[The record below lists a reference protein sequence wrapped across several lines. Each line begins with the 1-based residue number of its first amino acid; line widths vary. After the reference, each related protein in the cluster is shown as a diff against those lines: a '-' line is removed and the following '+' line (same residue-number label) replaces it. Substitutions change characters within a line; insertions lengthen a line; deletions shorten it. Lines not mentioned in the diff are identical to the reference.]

1 MTENSERC
9 CTCTTPEITIKLNK
23 QGPQGLTGPQGE
35 PGFSPVIEVSEETPT
50 SYRLSI
56 QTIDGSYETPNLKA
70 NFPLGGY
77 VNQVL
82 VKQSNADGD
91 ATWGYIPYAT
101 TETTGG
107 LTLATEDDVVV
118 GSTKAITGDILA
130 KVVAN
135 FNDTLGNYVD
145 KTSAQTITGA
155 KTFDN
160 TLTVTNGHTVDTD
173 WLNVRNEYISM
184 DGHSVIAREE
194 NNPVSGF
201 NYNEYFRIGGNLPL
215 LFYNVN
221 DHIKIWRDSSAHIIV
236 DADNIGDYIPSTVVK
251 TSGNQTIS
259 GYKTFNNMIY
269 LDTSSTGDTGGP
281 LIQTTVTTRYDDGF
295 GWSSLSVNSPI
306 LTYSHPADVAQG
318 TLRIGTSQYNTH
330 IVDGEETKDYSAG
343 KLQLVAPEELTR
355 FDGTNEYTV
364 LDSGNISQDAYIQS
378 LVSRIEALES

>member
-91 ATWGYIPYAT
+91 ATWDYIPYAT

-118 GSTKAITGDILA
+118 GSDKAITGDILA
-130 KVVAN
+130 KVVA
-135 FNDTLGNYVD
+135 GYVD
-145 KTSAQTITGA
+145 LTSTQTITGA

-160 TLTVTNGHTVDTD
+160 NLTVTNGHTVDTD

-184 DGHSVIAREE
+184 GGHSVIAREE

-215 LFYNVN
+215 LLYNVN
-221 DHIKIWRDSSAHIIV
+221 DHIKIWRDNSAHIIV
-236 DADNIGDYIPSTVVK
+236 DADNIGDYIPDPIIAK
-251 TSGNQTIS
+251 TFIGKNYSMEFKLRSSGNPFLS
-259 GYKTFNNMIY
+259 SSSSDGYTRIG
-269 LDTSSTGDTGGP
+269 STGTNG
-281 LIQTTVTTRYDDGF
+281 
-295 GWSSLSVNSPI
+295 
-306 LTYSHPADVAQG
+306 H
-318 TLRIGTSQYNTH
+318 
-330 IVDGEETKDYSAG
+330 
-343 KLQLVAPEELTR
+343 LQLRGGLSPDAV
-355 FDGTNEYTV
+355 TV
-364 LDSGNISQDAYIQS
+364 YRSNNTYINLDSGNISSDPYIAS

>member
-91 ATWGYIPYAT
+91 ATWDYIPYAT

-118 GSTKAITGDILA
+118 GSDKAITGDILA
-130 KVVAN
+130 KVVA
-135 FNDTLGNYVD
+135 GYVD
-145 KTSAQTITGA
+145 LTSTQTITGA

-160 TLTVTNGHTVDTD
+160 NLTVTNGHTVDTD

-215 LFYNVN
+215 LLYNVN

-236 DADNIGDYIPSTVVK
+236 DADNIGDYIPDTVVK

-259 GYKTFNNMIY
+259 GYKTFSKHLEVVEAIEVRYSNGSVQRGEINPTTDGGTISVYTPSNWCGQMGVREYNSDTKMWLQAPYQSSALYINNY
-269 LDTSSTGDTGGP
+269 SDSSAPSGNANTVIISGSN
-281 LIQTTVTTRYDDGF
+281 IKSQRNSQT
-295 GWSSLSVNSPI
+295 
-306 LTYSHPADVAQG
+306 
-318 TLRIGTSQYNTH
+318 
-330 IVDGEETKDYSAG
+330 
-343 KLQLVAPEELTR
+343 
-355 FDGTNEYTV
+355 YTI
-364 LDSGNISQDAYIQS
+364 LDSGNISSDPYIAS
-378 LVSRIEALES
+378 LVARIEALES

>member
-35 PGFSPVIEVSEETPT
+35 PGFSPVVEVSEETPT

-56 QTIDGSYETPNLKA
+56 QTLDGSYETPNLKA

-91 ATWGYIPYAT
+91 ATWDYIPYAT

-135 FNDTLGNYVD
+135 FNDTLTGYVD
-145 KTSAQTITGA
+145 LTSAQTIRGA
-155 KTFDN
+155 KTFN
-160 TLTVTNGHTVDTD
+160 NNLTVTNGHTVDTD

-184 DGHSVIAREE
+184 GGKSVVAREQ
-194 NNPVSGF
+194 NAPVSGL

-215 LFYNVN
+215 LLSAQN
-221 DHIKIWRDSSAHIIV
+221 DVVRIKRDGSAHIIV
-236 DADNIGDYIPSTVVK
+236 DADNIGDYIPSNVV
-251 TSGNQTIS
+251 TIDS
-259 GYKTFNNMIY
+259 DKV
-269 LDTSSTGDTGGP
+269 
-281 LIQTTVTTRYDDGF
+281 IQTPGIKLPTRTYLGTSL
-295 GWSSLSVNSPI
+295 WSSAGNDIIFVNGAHIELGNIIDRLSMVSRNEI
-306 LTYSHPADVAQG
+306 TIF
-318 TLRIGTSQYNTH
+318 R
-330 IVDGEETKDYSAG
+330 
-343 KLQLVAPEELTR
+343 
-355 FDGTNEYTV
+355 GTNGQNYDTYTN
-364 LDSGNISQDAYIQS
+364 LDSGNISSDPYIQS

>member
-56 QTIDGSYETPNLKA
+56 QTLDGSYETPNLKA

-91 ATWGYIPYAT
+91 ATWDYIPYAT

-118 GSTKAITGDILA
+118 GSDKAITGDILA
-130 KVVAN
+130 KVVA
-135 FNDTLGNYVD
+135 GYVD
-145 KTSAQTITGA
+145 LTSTQTITGA

-160 TLTVTNGHTVDTD
+160 NLTVTNGHTVDTD

-194 NNPVSGF
+194 NDPVSGF

-215 LFYNVN
+215 LLYNVN

-236 DADNIGDYIPSTVVK
+236 DADNIGDYIPDPIIAK
-251 TSGNQTIS
+251 TFIGKNYSMEFKLRSSGNPFLS
-259 GYKTFNNMIY
+259 SSSSDGYTRIG
-269 LDTSSTGDTGGP
+269 STGTNG
-281 LIQTTVTTRYDDGF
+281 
-295 GWSSLSVNSPI
+295 
-306 LTYSHPADVAQG
+306 H
-318 TLRIGTSQYNTH
+318 
-330 IVDGEETKDYSAG
+330 
-343 KLQLVAPEELTR
+343 LQLRGGLSSDAV
-355 FDGTNEYTV
+355 TV
-364 LDSGNISQDAYIQS
+364 YRSNNTYINLDSGNISSDPYIAS
-378 LVSRIEALES
+378 LVARIEALES

>member
-35 PGFSPVIEVSEETPT
+35 PGFSPVVEVSEETPT

-56 QTIDGSYETPNLKA
+56 QTLEGSYETPNLKA

-91 ATWGYIPYAT
+91 ATWDYIPYAT

-130 KVVAN
+130 KVVA
-135 FNDTLGNYVD
+135 GYVD
-145 KTSAQTITGA
+145 LTSTQSISGA
-155 KTFDN
+155 KTFN
-160 TLTVTNGHTVDTD
+160 NNLTVTNGHTVDTD

-184 DGHSVIAREE
+184 GGYSVVARKE
-194 NNPVSGF
+194 NNPVSDF

-215 LFYNVN
+215 LLYSVS

-236 DADNIGDYIPSTVVK
+236 DADNIRDYIPDPITAKTFIGKNSTMEFK
-251 TSGNQTIS
+251 LSSSSNPFLESGGSS
-259 GYKTFNNMIY
+259 GYT
-269 LDTSSTGDTGGP
+269 
-281 LIQTTVTTRYDDGF
+281 
-295 GWSSLSVNSPI
+295 
-306 LTYSHPADVAQG
+306 
-318 TLRIGTSQYNTH
+318 RIG
-330 IVDGEETKDYSAG
+330 SASSNG
-343 KLQLVAPEELTR
+343 HLQLRGGRASDAVTVYR
-355 FDGTNEYTV
+355 NNNTYTN
-364 LDSGNISQDAYIQS
+364 LDSGNISSDPYIQS
-378 LVSRIEALES
+378 LVARIEALES

>member
-56 QTIDGSYETPNLKA
+56 QTLEGSYETPNLKA

-91 ATWGYIPYAT
+91 ATWDYIPYAT

-118 GSTKAITGDILA
+118 GSDKAITGDILA
-130 KVVAN
+130 GVIAD
-135 FNDTLGNYVD
+135 FNTTLGNYVD
-145 KTSAQTITGA
+145 KTSTQTITGA
-155 KTFDN
+155 KTFNN
-160 TLTVTNGHTVDTD
+160 TLTVGDGCSVDTD

-184 DGHSVIAREE
+184 GGKSVVAREL
-194 NNPVSGF
+194 NAPVSGL

-215 LFYNVN
+215 LLYSTNSVVR
-221 DHIKIWRDSSAHIIV
+221 IWRDGSSHIIV
-236 DADNIGDYIPSTVVK
+236 DADNIGDYIPDPITAK
-251 TSGNQTIS
+251 TFVGKNYTMEFKESLSSSPFLESAVSS
-259 GYKTFNNMIY
+259 GYTKIG
-269 LDTSSTGDTGGP
+269 STG
-281 LIQTTVTTRYDDGF
+281 
-295 GWSSLSVNSPI
+295 SNA
-306 LTYSHPADVAQG
+306 H
-318 TLRIGTSQYNTH
+318 
-330 IVDGEETKDYSAG
+330 
-343 KLQLVAPEELTR
+343 LQLRGGRARDAITTYR
-355 FDGTNEYTV
+355 SGTTYTN
-364 LDSGNISQDAYIQS
+364 LDSGNISSDPYIQS
-378 LVSRIEALES
+378 LVARIEALES

>member
-56 QTIDGSYETPNLKA
+56 QTLEGSYETPNLKA

-91 ATWGYIPYAT
+91 ATWDYIPYAT

-130 KVVAN
+130 KVVA
-135 FNDTLGNYVD
+135 GYVD
-145 KTSAQTITGA
+145 LTSTQTITGA

-160 TLTVTNGHTVDTD
+160 NLTVTNGHTVDTD

-215 LFYNVN
+215 LLYNVN

-236 DADNIGDYIPSTVVK
+236 DADNIGDYIPNTVVK

-259 GYKTFNNMIY
+259 GYKTFSKHLEVVEAIEVRYSNGSVQRGEINPTTDGGTISVYTPSNWSGQMGVREYNSDTKMWLQAPYQSSALYINNY
-269 LDTSSTGDTGGP
+269 SDSSAPSGNANTVIISGSN
-281 LIQTTVTTRYDDGF
+281 IKSQRNSQT
-295 GWSSLSVNSPI
+295 
-306 LTYSHPADVAQG
+306 
-318 TLRIGTSQYNTH
+318 
-330 IVDGEETKDYSAG
+330 
-343 KLQLVAPEELTR
+343 
-355 FDGTNEYTV
+355 YTI

-378 LVSRIEALES
+378 LVARIEALES

>member
-56 QTIDGSYETPNLKA
+56 QTLEGSYETPNLKA

-91 ATWGYIPYAT
+91 ATWDYIPYAT

-118 GSTKAITGDILA
+118 GSDKAITGDILA
-130 KVVAN
+130 KVVA
-135 FNDTLGNYVD
+135 GYVD
-145 KTSAQTITGA
+145 LTSTQTITGA

-160 TLTVTNGHTVDTD
+160 NITVTNGHTVDTD

-184 DGHSVIAREE
+184 GGKSVVARKE

-201 NYNEYFRIGGNLPL
+201 NYNEYFRVGGNLPL
-215 LFYNVN
+215 LLYSVN

-236 DADNIGDYIPSTVVK
+236 DADNIGDYLPI
-251 TSGNQTIS
+251 TI
-259 GYKTFNNMIY
+259 YKRTAF
-269 LDTSSTGDTGGP
+269 
-281 LIQTTVTTRYDDGF
+281 
-295 GWSSLSVNSPI
+295 
-306 LTYSHPADVAQG
+306 
-318 TLRIGTSQYNTH
+318 
-330 IVDGEETKDYSAG
+330 VDGVCSFTVRGDYYDTPYIEYNGTYQRTSVGRAGTYANLQLRCGSSGVIETKRGDDTY
-343 KLQLVAPEELTR
+343 
-355 FDGTNEYTV
+355 TN
-364 LDSGNISQDAYIQS
+364 LDSGNISSDPYIQS
-378 LVSRIEALES
+378 LVARIEALES

>member
-91 ATWGYIPYAT
+91 ATWDYIPYAT

-118 GSTKAITGDILA
+118 GSDKAITGDILA

-135 FNDTLGNYVD
+135 YVD
-145 KTSAQTITGA
+145 LTSTQRITGT
-155 KTFDN
+155 KTFDGLYALGID
-160 TLTVTNGHTVDTD
+160 TRYLDVTSGEIQAGGVTVIASEN
-173 WLNVRNEYISM
+173 LNIPGERAQIRV
-184 DGHSVIAREE
+184 GHS
-194 NNPVSGF
+194 S
-201 NYNEYFRIGGNLPL
+201 LPL
-215 LFYNVN
+215 YLVSKGNT
-221 DHIKIWRDSSAHIIV
+221 IKISREGGSYVNLDSG
-236 DADNIGDYIPSTVVK
+236 NIGDYIPSNVVTKNNNGYITVN
-251 TSGNQTIS
+251 G
-259 GYKTFNNMIY
+259 IY
-269 LDTSSTGDTGGP
+269 GLSEIWSSTAEQILRSYEFDGNYYLSLNTVGKIRLEAGGVNP
-281 LIQTTVTTRYDDGF
+281 QTTDNVQVHRGNDF
-295 GWSSLSVNSPI
+295 
-306 LTYSHPADVAQG
+306 
-318 TLRIGTSQYNTH
+318 
-330 IVDGEETKDYSAG
+330 
-343 KLQLVAPEELTR
+343 
-355 FDGTNEYTV
+355 YTV
-364 LDSGNISQDAYIQS
+364 LDSGNISSDPYIQS
-378 LVSRIEALES
+378 LVARIEALES

>member
-56 QTIDGSYETPNLKA
+56 QTLEGSYETPNLKA

-91 ATWGYIPYAT
+91 ATWDYIPYAT

-118 GSTKAITGDILA
+118 GSDKAITGDILA

-135 FNDTLGNYVD
+135 YVD
-145 KTSAQTITGA
+145 LTSAQTITGT

-160 TLTVTNGHTVDTD
+160 DITVTNGRTVDTYY
-173 WLNVRNEYISM
+173 LNARSGEIQAGGTTVIAKENNEVSIPGYSSLIRVGGNMPMLLYASN
-184 DGHSVIAREE
+184 SVIR
-194 NNPVSGF
+194 
-201 NYNEYFRIGGNLPL
+201 
-215 LFYNVN
+215 
-221 DHIKIWRDSSAHIIV
+221 IWRNGSSHIIV
-236 DADNIGDYIPSTVVK
+236 DADNIGDYIPDTVVK

-259 GYKTFNNMIY
+259 GRKTFNSMVYIGTDDENNPLIETKVSTRY
-269 LDTSSTGDTGGP
+269 NDGYGWYDTS
-281 LIQTTVTTRYDDGF
+281 
-295 GWSSLSVNSPI
+295 VNTPI
-306 LTYSHPADVAQG
+306 LVYSHPYQVAQG
-318 TLRIGTSQYNTH
+318 VLKIGTSQHNSVITSG
-330 IVDGEETKDYSAG
+330 GEVNVYSAG
-343 KLQLVAPEELTR
+343 KLQLVAPEILTR

-364 LDSGNISQDAYIQS
+364 LDSGNISSDPYIAS
-378 LVSRIEALES
+378 LVARIEALES

>member
-56 QTIDGSYETPNLKA
+56 QTLEGSYETPNLKA

-91 ATWGYIPYAT
+91 ATWDYIPYAT

-118 GSTKAITGDILA
+118 GSDKAITGDILA
-130 KVVAN
+130 KVVA
-135 FNDTLGNYVD
+135 GYVD
-145 KTSAQTITGA
+145 LTSAQTITGA

-160 TLTVTNGHTVDTD
+160 TLTVTNGHTIDTD

-184 DGHSVIAREE
+184 GGYSVIAREE

-201 NYNEYFRIGGNLPL
+201 NYNEYFRVGGNLPL
-215 LFYNVN
+215 LLYGVN

-236 DADNIGDYIPSTVVK
+236 DADNIGDYIPSVISSPITF
-251 TSGNQTIS
+251 SGQITLPTWT
-259 GYKTFNNMIY
+259 K
-269 LDTSSTGDTGGP
+269 DTSNRKIITCSPNLNRVRFGDYDND
-281 LIQTTVTTRYDDGF
+281 TV
-295 GWSSLSVNSPI
+295 
-306 LTYSHPADVAQG
+306 
-318 TLRIGTSQYNTH
+318 IGS
-330 IVDGEETKDYSAG
+330 DGEIVIDRTAG
-343 KLQLVAPEELTR
+343 
-355 FDGTNEYTV
+355 EYTN
-364 LDSGNISQDAYIQS
+364 LDSGNISSDPYIAS
-378 LVSRIEALES
+378 LVARIEALES

>member
-91 ATWGYIPYAT
+91 ATWDYIPYAT

-118 GSTKAITGDILA
+118 GSDKAITGDILA
-130 KVVAN
+130 KVVA
-135 FNDTLGNYVD
+135 GYVD
-145 KTSAQTITGA
+145 LTSTQTITGA

-160 TLTVTNGHTVDTD
+160 NLTVTNGHTVDTD

-184 DGHSVIAREE
+184 GGHSVIAREE

-215 LFYNVN
+215 LLYNVN
-221 DHIKIWRDSSAHIIV
+221 DHIKIWRDNSAHIIV
-236 DADNIGDYIPSTVVK
+236 DADNIGDYIPDPIIAK
-251 TSGNQTIS
+251 TFIGKNYSMEFKLRSSGNPFLS
-259 GYKTFNNMIY
+259 SSSSDGYTRIG
-269 LDTSSTGDTGGP
+269 STGTNG
-281 LIQTTVTTRYDDGF
+281 
-295 GWSSLSVNSPI
+295 
-306 LTYSHPADVAQG
+306 H
-318 TLRIGTSQYNTH
+318 
-330 IVDGEETKDYSAG
+330 
-343 KLQLVAPEELTR
+343 LQLRGGLSPDAV
-355 FDGTNEYTV
+355 TV
-364 LDSGNISQDAYIQS
+364 YRSNNTYINLDSGNISSDPYIQS

>member
-56 QTIDGSYETPNLKA
+56 QTLDGSYETPNLKA

-91 ATWGYIPYAT
+91 ATWDYIPYAT

-135 FNDTLGNYVD
+135 FNNTLTGYVD
-145 KTSAQTITGA
+145 LTSTQTITGA
-155 KTFDN
+155 KTFN
-160 TLTVTNGHTVDTD
+160 NNLTVGDSYTLSTHY
-173 WLNVRNEYISM
+173 LNARSGEI
-184 DGHSVIAREE
+184 GAGGTTVIAKE
-194 NNPVSGF
+194 NDSISIPGYSSLIRV
-201 NYNEYFRIGGNLPL
+201 GGNLPL
-215 LFYNVN
+215 L
-221 DHIKIWRDSSAHIIV
+221 IKGSSDVVRIWRNGSSHIIV
-236 DADNIGDYIPSTVVK
+236 DADNIGSYIPDPITAKTFIGKDYAMEFKLSSSSNPFLESGG
-251 TSGNQTIS
+251 TSGYTKI
-259 GYKTFNNMIY
+259 G
-269 LDTSSTGDTGGP
+269 STGSNG
-281 LIQTTVTTRYDDGF
+281 
-295 GWSSLSVNSPI
+295 
-306 LTYSHPADVAQG
+306 H
-318 TLRIGTSQYNTH
+318 
-330 IVDGEETKDYSAG
+330 
-343 KLQLVAPEELTR
+343 LQLRGGLASDAVTVYR
-355 FDGTNEYTV
+355 NGGNTYTN
-364 LDSGNISQDAYIQS
+364 LDSGNISSDPYIAS
-378 LVSRIEALES
+378 LVARIEALES